1 MGVKDLLTRDLVATV
16 GDDFVHIYIALR
28 ARASLPHLERELAVV
43 LAVQDLIGG
52 LLDQGYLLVRK
63 DTELVVCL
71 GCRFLNLN
79 QGADDRLGHMLST
92 DRKVLMGP
100 FGLGSLQGTH
110 RYRDLSE

>member
-1 MGVKDLLTRDLVATV
+1 MIWLPRLAMTSFTFILL
-16 GDDFVHIYIALR
+16 LR